1 MSSQVS
7 QLNVAATPSTA
18 RFYAFRLKPG
28 DDLLAGIRAVVDSLG
43 LKAVSI
49 VSCVGSL
56 TRASLRFAH
65 TGVFVERTG
74 HFEIVSLV
82 GTLDAKGEHVHI
94 SLSDREGTTIG
105 AHFGPGSSVYTTA
118 EIVIAELNDLSFRR
132 EMCSMSGYEELI
144 VDHRNVK

>member
-1 MSSQVS
+1 M
-7 QLNVAATPSTA
+7 AA
-18 RFYAFRLKPG
+18 
-28 DDLLAGIRAVVDSLG
+28 
-43 LKAVSI
+43 
-49 VSCVGSL
+49 
-56 TRASLRFAH
+56 
-65 TGVFVERTG
+65 TG

-118 EIVIAELNDLSFRR
+118 EVVIAELSELSFRR

-144 VDHRNVK
+144 VDHRDAK